1 MNVNRRCLAA
11 VVALYLLPA
20 GCFKMDV
27 NLNSA
32 NGGDSGKD
40 KPTSSQLPAAGGGDW
55 KDVLAGT
62 AGQIFLATEHG
73 VLFYAFDTLAYP
85 AAPVDLAVRVQ
96 SGRNLKGMENLEIAF
111 YHGKR
116 LLGLAMTDQNGLAVA
131 EWTPPAA
138 GNYELT
144 AKIVAVPDEVD
155 DAILKVTPAPLL
167 VAARDK
173 NTSFAI
179 IDLDHTVVESSF
191 FRVLVG
197 GAKPMADSARVAK
210 LIAKRY
216 GLIYLTHRPD
226 LLTRKSKLW
235 LQDNG
240 YPRGPL
246 LVSELKQAFGDSGK
260 FKTAKLKDIRKAFA
274 NVRIGIGDKLSDA
287 QAYVD
292 NGMKAYLIP
301 HYKQKPKDMR
311 KMARE
316 IRRLRGHGR
325 LQVVDNW
332 QQIEAGILRGKKFP
346 PAAFARKLDFKAKR
360 LEAEERARKNRDDDN
375 DDDDDDD
382 D

>member
-1 MNVNRRCLAA
+1 MNTNRMYVAA
-11 VVALYLLPA
+11 VVVLCLLPA

-27 NLNSA
+27 NLDTP
-32 NGGDSGKD
+32 NGGSDGKG
-40 KPTSSQLPAAGGGDW
+40 TSAPPQLPAAGGGDW
-55 KDVLAGT
+55 KDILAGT
-62 AGQIFLATEHG
+62 AGHIFLATEHG

-85 AAPVDLAVRVQ
+85 KAPVDLAARVQ
-96 SGRNLKGMENLEIAF
+96 SGRNLKGMEGVEVAF
-111 YHGKR
+111 YRGR
-116 LLGLAMTDQNGLAVA
+116 LLLGLAMTDQSGLAVA

-144 AKIVAVPDEVD
+144 VKIVAVPDEVD
-155 DAILKVTPAPLL
+155 DVILKVTPAPLL

-197 GAKPMADSARVAK
+197 GAKPMTDSARVAK
-210 LIAKRY
+210 LIARRY

-260 FKTAKLKDIRKAFA
+260 FKTTKLKDIRKAFPG
-274 NVRIGIGDKLSDA
+274 VRIGIGDKLSDA

-311 KMARE
+311 KMAGE
-316 IRRLRGHGR
+316 IRRLRGRGR
-325 LQVVDNW
+325 LQVVENW
-332 QQIEAGILRGKKFP
+332 QQIEAGVSRGRKFP
-346 PAAFARKLDFKAKR
+346 PATFARKLDVKAKR
-360 LEAEERARKNRDDDN
+360 LEAKEKARKNKK